1 MKRIIQQRLTMKNYI
16 LRAAKKLAGVRML
29 RCAMMLALLVV
40 TATEV
45 RAEDLKYIKLTC
57 LYCKH
62 TSAYREGNYK
72 NISEYQYFI
81 PKLCKGYFYCIAC
94 KQINKQDIHDM
105 SGPDLI
111 EPTCTDPG
119 GMGGICKRCGE
130 KKIEKIEK
138 AALGHDYDTVYV
150 EPTCIIDGYYHTT
163 CKRCSSFFNQYPLQH
178 GGPHDPHY
186 SDYRALGHDMAW
198 TTIAATCTT
207 GGYEHGHCQRS
218 GCNYE
223 ETRNQTPA
231 LGHDF
236 ALNHNCTR
244 CDAVDPAKQPEGYI
258 DHCAGGALQFS
269 ISGWAYDAN
278 VPATSIDI
286 HVYVYQNDGTTRYGD
301 IHIIR
306 ADLERPDLATA
317 RGIPTNH
324 GYSATIP
331 IADAGTYKVKA
342 YAIDLNGD
350 GNPQIGATQTIT
362 VSVPY
367 IAANGQAQNCN
378 SATRLTGGAA
388 TTLSGG
394 WYYVKGEVN
403 YTGCL
408 TLDGDA
414 NIILCDGATLNI
426 GSSESRLTTSCI
438 LGQDYTLTV
447 YGQGQQTGALYGYN
461 KTSNK
466 ISAISN
472 RYNNPRTAC
481 VSQFT
486 QYGGNVTFD
495 LNVHTSA
502 VTSPYPVEANVDFR
516 GGHFTANGGYGI
528 KGNVNIN
535 WSDSDDR
542 FRTSGFGPNGTGGTV
557 TIAGGKAFTDGTNY
571 YAGTLDNTTKV
582 SAQGRTLWPVTAI
595 SLSDIAN
602 NSTAVTKLNGV
613 TNLDVTLSDRTLYQ
627 DGDWN
632 TLCLPFDINDL
643 TGTIFEDATLMTLD
657 TDAGAYEHI
666 TGLDNGT
673 LYLNFKDAQSITA
686 GTPYIVKWDNAGT
699 TIEEPEFKGV
709 TLSKTTNNVTS
720 NDGKVKFVGYYDL
733 FNIDTPA
740 NDDIYYLTTDNQ
752 LMHTGKARTLHPMRA
767 YFQLS
772 DGAGVKAFRLS
783 FGGEITNIGEIPT
796 FRDVD
801 MSKEAWYD
809 LSGRR
814 FTTRPTRRGFYIH
827 QNNKIAIH

>member
-1 MKRIIQQRLTMKNYI
+1 MKNYI

-29 RCAMMLALLVV
+29 RCAMLLALLVV
-40 TATEV
+40 TVLEV
-45 RAEDLKYIKLTC
+45 RAQKIVIWENGIDVNARIT
-57 LYCKH
+57 LYCYSCRADTQHKVTQIITYPCTQDGMLEAMCVPCGAKKEYH
-62 TSAYREGNYK
+62 INRIGSHDWREW
-72 NISEYQYFI
+72 
-81 PKLCKGYFYCIAC
+81 KG
-94 KQINKQDIHDM
+94 D
-105 SGPDLI
+105 
-111 EPTCTDPG
+111 
-119 GMGGICKRCGE
+119 
-130 KKIEKIEK
+130 
-138 AALGHDYDTVYV
+138 DT
-150 EPTCIIDGYYHTT
+150 P
-163 CKRCSSFFNQYPLQH
+163 
-178 GGPHDPHY
+178 
-186 SDYRALGHDMAW
+186 
-198 TTIAATCTT
+198 ATCTT
-207 GGYEHGHCQRS
+207 PSGRYHVCYRCGTTEYEQPALGHNMSGWTTVAVTCTTDGYEHSHCQRS

-231 LGHDF
+231 LGHNF
-236 ALNHNCTR
+236 ALDHNCTR
-244 CDAVDPAKQPEGYI
+244 CDAVDPAQKPEGYI

-301 IHIIR
+301 IHIIH

-331 IADAGTYKVKA
+331 IADPGTYKVKA

-362 VSVPY
+362 VGVPY
-367 IAANGQAQNCN
+367 IDANGQAQNCN
-378 SATRLTGGAA
+378 SATRLTGGGNFPKLPA
-388 TTLSGG
+388 G
-394 WYYVKGEVN
+394 WYYVTGEVN
-403 YTGCL
+403 YTSLL
-408 TLDGDA
+408 TLQGDA

-426 GSSESRLTTSCI
+426 GSNDTRLTHCI
-438 LGQDYTLTV
+438 KGGGYTLTI
-447 YGQGQQTGALYGYN
+447 YGQSKQTGTLNAYSRNAENVYVANFNMMGGNINLDC
-461 KTSNK
+461 
-466 ISAISN
+466 ISN
-472 RYNNPRTAC
+472 YNAALLLGTEGTGTL
-481 VSQFT
+481 T
-486 QYGGNVTFD
+486 QKRGNLNVTTTAKQG
-495 LNVHTSA
+495 VIRG
-502 VTSPYPVEANVDFR
+502 NVDFR
-516 GGHFTANGGYGI
+516 GGQLAANGGYGI
-528 KGNVNIN
+528 KGTVNIS
-535 WSDSDDR
+535 WSNPDDR
-542 FRTSGFGPNGTGGTV
+542 FRTSSFGKNDDKTAI
-557 TIAGGKAFTDGTNY
+557 IASGKAFTDGTNY
-571 YAGTLDNTTKV
+571 YTGTLNSSEKGSLHDI
-582 SAQGRTLWPVTAI
+582 SLWPVTAI
-595 SLSDIAN
+595 SLSDIAS

-632 TLCLPFDINDL
+632 TLCLPFNINDL

-657 TDAGAYEHI
+657 ADAGAYEHI

-720 NDGKVKFVGYYDL
+720 NDGKVTFVGYYDL

-772 DGAGVKAFRLS
+772 DGAGVKAFKLS
-783 FGGEITNIGEIPT
+783 FGDETTHIGVIST
-796 FRDVD
+796 FRHDE
-801 MSKEAWYD
+801 MSKGAWYD

-827 QNNKIAIH
+827 QNKKIAIH

>member
-1 MKRIIQQRLTMKNYI
+1 M
-16 LRAAKKLAGVRML
+16 RAAKKLAGVRML
-29 RCAMMLALLVV
+29 RCAMMLVLLAMTVS
-40 TATEV
+40 EV
-45 RAEDLKYIKLTC
+45 RAQDFVIWEHGIAVDARIT
-57 LYCKH
+57 LYCPICRANTPHIVTKIITYPCTQFGMLEAKCSCGAKKEYNIKRIGSH
-62 TSAYREGNYK
+62 DWREW
-72 NISEYQYFI
+72 
-81 PKLCKGYFYCIAC
+81 KGDDTPA
-94 KQINKQDIHDM
+94 
-105 SGPDLI
+105 
-111 EPTCTDPG
+111 TCTTHG
-119 GMGGICKRCGE
+119 GRYRTCGRCYT
-130 KKIEKIEK
+130 IEYEQP
-138 AALGHDYDTVYV
+138 ALGHNM
-150 EPTCIIDGYYHTT
+150 
-163 CKRCSSFFNQYPLQH
+163 S
-178 GGPHDPHY
+178 
-186 SDYRALGHDMAW
+186 W
-198 TTIAATCTT
+198 TTVAATCTT

-231 LGHDF
+231 LGHNF
-236 ALNHNCTR
+236 ALNHHCTR
-244 CDAVDPAKQPEGYI
+244 CDAVDPAQLPEGYI
-258 DHCAGGALQFS
+258 DHCAGGELQFS

-301 IHIIR
+301 IHTIH
-306 ADLERPDLATA
+306 ADMERPDLATN

-331 IADAGTYKVKA
+331 IADPGTYKVKA

-394 WYYVKGEVN
+394 WYYVTGEVN

-426 GSSESRLTTSCI
+426 GSSENRLTTHCI

-466 ISAISN
+466 MLSPTPN
-472 RYNNPRTAC
+472 QYYNPRTAR

-495 LNVHTSA
+495 LNVHSSI

-516 GGHFTANGGYGI
+516 GGHFTANGGNGI

-535 WSDSDDR
+535 WSDTDDR

-557 TIAGGKAFTDGTNY
+557 TIASGKAFTDGTNY

-582 SAQGRTLWPVTAI
+582 GAQGRTLSPVTAI
-595 SLSDIAN
+595 SLADNASN
-602 NSTAVTKLNGV
+602 NTAVTKLNGV
-613 TNLDVTLSDRTLYQ
+613 NSLDVTLSGRTLYK

-632 TLCLPFDINDL
+632 TICLPFNVTLKGSPLEGATAMKLNTDKSSLSGSTL
-643 TGTIFEDATLMTLD
+643 TLNFEDEKETL
-657 TDAGAYEHI
+657 
-666 TGLDNGT
+666 
-673 LYLNFKDAQSITA
+673 QA
-686 GTPYIVKWDNAGT
+686 GTPYIIKWDKGDNLVNPVFQGV
-699 TIEEPEFKGV
+699 TINKNMNDAETSDHTVIFKG
-709 TLSKTTNNVTS
+709 TYDKRTCTAEDKSILFLGTS
-720 NDGKVKFVGYYDL
+720 NKLYYPQPGL
-733 FNIDTPA
+733 
-740 NDDIYYLTTDNQ
+740 DDAKKTVTYPSINACR
-752 LMHTGKARTLHPMRA
+752 G
-767 YFQLS
+767 YFQLTAS
-772 DGAGVKAFRLS
+772 PTPVKEFQLNFGDEETPLLSPEGDDNATSPRGGMEGV
-783 FGGEITNIGEIPT
+783 I
-796 FRDVD
+796 
-801 MSKEAWYD
+801 YD
-809 LSGRR
+809 LSGR
-814 FTTRPTRRGFYIH
+814 TVNYQLSTVNSHLPKGIYII
-827 QNNKIAIH
+827 NGKKIAIK